1 MVRPAPRVWLPST
14 PGRAGIWYVLLT
26 IVMTWPL
33 AATMTTRLP
42 NDLGDPLLNCWILA
56 WNADHLL
63 ALGTGHLDA
72 WSSLWHG
79 NIFHPEPYTLGYSE
93 VLIAQSIQVLPIWA
107 ITRNIVLGYNLV
119 FLATFVLSGIG
130 MFLLVRQLL
139 DDWRVAF
146 VAGLL
151 FAFIPYRAHQASHI
165 QVMSS
170 QWMPFALYGFERA
183 IATRHVKP
191 LALGSLAL
199 VAQNLSCGYFLVF
212 FSLFVPPY
220 VVAALIR
227 HRRWTDVGL
236 WLRFAGAALVVGA
249 ATVPWMEP
257 YLALRDLHDMRRSL
271 DELAAFSA
279 DTWSWFMPEPGTTIW
294 SRWLAPMARPEG
306 ALFPGALPILFAL
319 VAMSGGVARC
329 LSAGEPTLSGAT
341 RVSSWRRAIFIV
353 SLGLI
358 GWGLLTLGVLLV
370 GQGGLYRLGDLR
382 IRIQSLTRSMEFI
395 GLGSLVLLVLSQ
407 RFRQHLVGVLRS
419 PLSFAAAATF
429 LAVYLSLG
437 PEPRAGGKELNGPP
451 LYLGLYQLVPGM
463 DGLRVPARFAAVG
476 GVFLVITAAYGVRDI
491 TRRWPRHTAGVLT
504 AICCVWLVESA
515 TLPFPVAM
523 HGAADTPVLQDPT
536 SDLAVGWPVPPEA
549 RALSSL
555 PVNAV
560 LLHLPIGD
568 ISWELHY
575 MYDSLYHWRPMVNG
589 YSGYAPRTYLDL
601 VDPLKDPTRAPERAW
616 QRLMESTAT
625 HVVVHRSAYR
635 GQVPPWP
642 YTWLESHGARIQ
654 TSSGDIDVYRLP
666 R

>member
-1 MVRPAPRVWLPST
+1 M
-14 PGRAGIWYVLLT
+14 WYLLLT
-26 IVMTWPL
+26 LVTTWPL
-33 AATMTTRLP
+33 AATVTTHLP

-56 WNADHLL
+56 WTADHLL
-63 ALGTGHLDA
+63 ALATGHVEA

-107 ITRNIVLGYNLV
+107 LTRNIVLGYNLV

-183 IATRHVKP
+183 IATRRLKP

-212 FSLFVPPY
+212 FSFFVPPY
-220 VVAALIR
+220 VAAALAR
-227 HRRWTDVGL
+227 HGRLMDFRL
-236 WLRFAGAALVVGA
+236 WLRFAVAGALVGA
-249 ATVPWMEP
+249 ATVPWMQP
-257 YLALRDLHDMRRSL
+257 YLALRDVHDMRRSL

-306 ALFPGALPILFAL
+306 ALFPGALPVILAL
-319 VAMSGGVARC
+319 IAVGKGASRLAARVRSSSDMA
-329 LSAGEPTLSGAT
+329 SARP
-341 RVSSWRRAIFIV
+341 WHRALIV
-353 SLGLI
+353 VGLGLTA
-358 GWGLLTLGVLLV
+358 WGLITLGVLLV
-370 GQGGLYRLGDLR
+370 GEGGLYRVAGVRL
-382 IRIQSLTRSMEFI
+382 RIQSVSRSLEFI
-395 GLGSLVLLVLSQ
+395 GIGLLVLCGWS
-407 RFRQHLVGVLRS
+407 RSFRQHVLATLRS
-419 PLSFAAAATF
+419 PLVFSAAATG
-429 LAVYLSLG
+429 LAIYLSLG

-451 LYLGLYQLVPGM
+451 LYWWLYEFVPGM

-476 GVFLVITAAYGVRDI
+476 GLFLVV
-491 TRRWPRHTAGVLT
+491 TAGFGLRDVARWLPHRAASVLA
-504 AICCVWLVESA
+504 AISCVWLVESA

-523 HGAADTPVLQDPT
+523 HGAADTPVLRDPPT
-536 SDLAVGWPVPPEA
+536 HLPVGWSVPPEA
-549 RALSSL
+549 QALSNL
-555 PVNAV
+555 PANAV
-560 LLHLPIGD
+560 LVHLPMGD

-575 MYDSLYHWRPMVNG
+575 MYDSIYHWRPMVNG

-601 VDPLKDPTRAPERAW
+601 VDPLRDPTRSPERAW
-616 QRLMESTAT
+616 QRLMASTAT
-625 HVVVHRSAYR
+625 HAVVHRSAFK
-635 GQVPPWP
+635 GQSPPWP
-642 YTWLESHGARIQ
+642 YAWLESHGAEIQ
-654 TSSGDIDVYRLP
+654 TTVGDVDVYRLP